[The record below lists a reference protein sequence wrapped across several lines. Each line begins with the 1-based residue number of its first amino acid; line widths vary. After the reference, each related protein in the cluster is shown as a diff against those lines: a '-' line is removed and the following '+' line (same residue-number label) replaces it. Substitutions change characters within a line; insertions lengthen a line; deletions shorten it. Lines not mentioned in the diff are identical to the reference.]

1 MAFEETIARR
11 GVFYVGGYDPKAP
24 DAFFARL
31 DKERARYGKLWG
43 VETVRGAIRDVDG
56 VAVST
61 VTANRTSKARPWK
74 VETDVHFFSLEDIVQ
89 RDFADPIWKRLFRY
103 SVTLQ
108 DYVLSGTM
116 FAFFRTNWR
125 FALYFLYPITALMVL
140 WFLTW
145 IPFQIIASFFA
156 IDTLNS
162 AVGMVGLLAGAFA
175 SVLAYLVLIAWVS
188 PRWFVPHLMDL
199 WSFSRNWIR
208 QRRPD
213 ARALFDRYGEVT
225 AKAAASGGYDE
236 IVLVGHSTG
245 GALILEIA
253 HAALTAD
260 PIFSQSAPRVTI
272 LTVGS
277 TALKI
282 GLHPAA
288 GHFREKVQDTARRR
302 SFLGRVPGADRH
314 HQLRRH
320 GPGGGDGHPPHQRGF
335 RPCPTRPD
343 PVHAGTGDLQTHKN
357 NPFRVHYQFVFANTA
372 KTDYDF
378 HSICFGPLPLL
389 ERMKHPNDVVEH
401 LNS

>member
-1 MAFEETIARR
+1 MALEESIARR
-11 GVFYVGGYDPKAP
+11 GVFYVGGYDPKTP

-31 DKERARYGKLWG
+31 DKERGRYETLWG
-43 VETVRGAIRDVDG
+43 IESVRGALQDVDG
-56 VAVST
+56 VAIST
-61 VTANRTSKARPWK
+61 VKASGRSKAGAWS
-74 VETDVHFFSLEDIVQ
+74 VETDVHFFSLETIVQ
-89 RDFADPIWKRLFRY
+89 LDFADPIWRRLCRY
-103 SVTLQ
+103 LVTFA
-108 DYVLSGTM
+108 DYVFSGTM

-125 FALYFLYPITALMVL
+125 FAGYFLYPFVMAL
-140 WFLTW
+140 
-145 IPFQIIASFFA
+145 
-156 IDTLNS
+156 
-162 AVGMVGLLAGAFA
+162 LLALVTIAPLAWAGREVADEPGELAGWLAGIALFLA
-175 SVLAYLVLIAWVS
+175 VLAKVA

-208 QRRPD
+208 QKRPD
-213 ARALFDRYGEVT
+213 ARALFDRYGAVT
-225 AKAAASGGYDE
+225 AKTAASGHYDE

-288 GHFREKVQDTARRR
+288 GHFREKVQELHDAGLSWVEYQALTDIINFEGTDPAAEMGIRRTNADFGRARRVRIR
-302 SFLGRVPGADRH
+302 SMLEPATYKRI
-314 HQLRRH
+314 
-320 GPGGGDGHPPHQRGF
+320 
-335 RPCPTRPD
+335 
-343 PVHAGTGDLQTHKN
+343 KN